1 MGSKENFTKA
11 LSSKGNF
18 YSLLTGKGIS
28 DDDYGHA
35 VKVLNKF
42 GMKTM
47 KDYYNLYL
55 ECDALL
61 LADAFENL
69 EVGT

>member
-1 MGSKENFTKA
+1 M
-11 LSSKGNF
+11 
-18 YSLLTGKGIS
+18 LTGKGIS
-28 DDDYGHA
+28 DDDYGH
-35 VKVLNKF
+35 VVEVLNKF